1 MKSFG
6 RFCLGP
12 IKLNV
17 EDEILVILGPSGS
30 GKTTL
35 LNTISGIMDIDNGDI
50 WIDEEKISD
59 IPMEK
64 RGVSIVFQEGALF
77 PHMNSKQNIEYASKD
92 KKNVANIVE
101 VFGIENIM
109 NRSVLTL
116 SGGEK
121 NRVSLARALVS
132 EPRVML
138 LDEPLNSLD
147 YPVKRRLSTDLRK
160 ILHLF
165 EMPVIYVTHDR
176 DIAFEIGDRIAIMA
190 DGKISQIGT
199 PKEVF
204 ENPKT
209 VVAAELM
216 GEANILRV
224 KVVKSG
230 LKDTMLEW
238 GPYKIKTTDK
248 KTKNKCEMYACV
260 RPEDIVLESGSKVEN
275 LIHGEV
281 IEKIFKGEKCIIEI
295 SIKGIE
301 NNIRASCSS
310 KVYEIKE
317 GDFIKVLIPKN
328 SIRLIEKYN

>member
-1 MKSFG
+1 VKSFE

-12 IKLNV
+12 IELDVKN
-17 EDEILVILGPSGS
+17 EILVILGPSGS

-35 LNTISGIMDIDNGDI
+35 LNIISGIMDIDKGDI
-50 WIDEEKISD
+50 WIDGEKISD

-77 PHMNSKQNIEYASKD
+77 PHMNSKQNIEYASKNEED
-92 KKNVANIVE
+92 VANVVE
-101 VFGIENIM
+101 IFGIENILD
-109 NRSVLTL
+109 RSVLTL

-121 NRVSLARALVS
+121 NRVSLARAIVS
-132 EPRVML
+132 NPRVML

-160 ILHLF
+160 ILCLF

-176 DIAFEIGDRIAIMA
+176 DIAFEMGDRIAIMA

-216 GEANILRV
+216 GEANILHV
-224 KVVKSG
+224 KVVESG
-230 LKDTMLEW
+230 LGDTMLEW
-238 GPYKIKTTDK
+238 GPYQIKTTDK
-248 KTKNKCEMYACV
+248 KTKNGYKMYACV
-260 RPEDIVLESGSKVEN
+260 RPENIVLGMESETEN
-275 LIHGEV
+275 MMQGEV
-281 IEKIFKGEKCIIEI
+281 IEKIFKGEKCIVEI
-295 SIKGIE
+295 SIEGIE
-301 NNIRASCSS
+301 NKIRVSCSP
-310 KVYEIKE
+310 KRDGIKE
-317 GDFIKVLIPKN
+317 GEFIKFVIPKN